1 MLNLGLE
8 SLQVKEEETYTS
20 LEELL
25 QSQLDFN
32 EVYQDF
38 VDYKNVC
45 EIVVKAKASAESMTF
60 ASNLLNVSVES
71 IDVSA
76 EGLADKFK
84 VVWDKFVTMWQ
95 KFVGWFKGVINKL
108 KPMEFPVLVSPSRD
122 VFKQHIKGLVS
133 AIEQGTLVNAACLS
147 SILDRNEERLDNKE
161 AFNEWRTLC
170 KDYIANL
177 DKLIQNAKELSKSR
191 SGFAKGSNNPDMT
204 HGKFLD
210 PKYVKN
216 VRYCTMF
223 GPKIITKLQQKLTE
237 LFQGNK
243 NVSQ

>member
-8 SLQVKEEETYTS
+8 SLQVKEETYTS

-45 EIVVKAKASAESMTF
+45 EIVVKAKASNESMAF
-60 ASNLLNVSVES
+60 ASNLLNISVEN
-71 IDVSA
+71 IEVSA
-76 EGLADKFK
+76 EALADKFK

-95 KFVGWFKGVINKL
+95 KFIGWFKGVINKL

-122 VFKQHIKGLVS
+122 VFKQHIKGLVY

-161 AFNEWRTLC
+161 AFNEWRILC

-177 DKLIQNAKELSKSR
+177 DKLIQNAKELK
-191 SGFAKGSNNPDMT
+191 MT
-204 HGKFLD
+204 HGKFLN
-210 PKYVKN
+210 PKYAKN
-216 VRYCTMF
+216 VRYCIMF
-223 GPKIITKLQQKLTE
+223 GPKIIAKLQQKLTE
-237 LFQGNK
+237 LSQGNK